1 MTVFYF
7 PGLSPSSNPG
17 LQLADAFSVI
27 RLLLALSASSD
38 SCLRFQRHPTPAC
51 AFSVIRLLL
60 AAFSVR
66 AFEPLAVLHCVHG
79 GFHQLRD
86 RSASPDVASKFQSP
100 CVRRKH
106 IQASAAD
113 IRIDPTNVSVPA
125 SRSDPRVNGN

>member
-17 LQLADAFSVI
+17 LPLADAFSVI

-60 AAFSVR
+60 A
-66 AFEPLAVLHCVHG
+66 L
-79 GFHQLRD
+79 
-86 RSASPDVASKFQSP
+86 SASELLNRSQFCTACTGVFINFAIARRHRTSRQNFNHLACAASTYRQA
-100 CVRRKH
+100 RRTFALTRQTSQFPLH
-106 IQASAAD
+106 
-113 IRIDPTNVSVPA
+113 DPILE
-125 SRSDPRVNGN
+125 